1 MVSTAVGWRGL
12 YPNGEGM
19 AGDRLTLSDVQRLL
33 SDPSTEQRT
42 ATAERLA
49 AQFAQPAMTEAERR
63 IAEEIF
69 RIMAR
74 DAEVRVREALS
85 RHLKESP
92 DVPRD
97 IALALASDVDS
108 VAVPMLHYSD
118 VLTDADLI
126 EIVRSQ
132 GAAKQE
138 AVAGRRGVSAAVSE
152 ALIETGNENAVG
164 TLVANIQANIPEA
177 ALQRVIEIYGENPD
191 IQGKLTVR
199 PTLPLAVA
207 ERLMNRVSENL
218 RQHLLQNHAL
228 SPELAG
234 DLILQARER
243 AVVGLASQASEA
255 ELERLARELERN
267 GRLTPSIIL
276 RALCMGDLAF
286 FEVGIARLARTPM
299 LNARTLL
306 YDGGTLGLKAIFD
319 KSGLPATFL
328 PAIQAA
334 IKVSREL
341 QYDGLENDRERYS
354 RRMMELVL
362 TQYGD
367 LGVTFDTGDLEY
379 LLGRLN
385 RLAASPS

>member
-1 MVSTAVGWRGL
+1 
-12 YPNGEGM
+12 M
-19 AGDRLTLSDVQRLL
+19 AGDRLTISDVQKLL
-33 SDPSTEQRT
+33 ADPSTDQRT

-49 AQFAQPAMTEAERR
+49 SQFIQPAMTASERR

-97 IALALASDVDS
+97 VALALASDVDS

-132 GAAKQE
+132 GPAKQE
-138 AVAGRRGVSAAVSE
+138 AVAGRRSVSAAVSE
-152 ALIETGNENAVG
+152 AVIETGNERAVG
-164 TLVANIQANIPEA
+164 TLVANVRADIPEA
-177 ALQRVIEIYGENPD
+177 ALQRVVERYGENPE
-191 IQGKLTVR
+191 IQGKLTDR
-199 PTLPLAVA
+199 PTLPIAVA

-218 RQHLLQNHAL
+218 RQHLLQRHAL
-228 SPELAG
+228 SPAMAG
-234 DLILQARER
+234 DLVLQARER

-255 ELERLARELERN
+255 ELDRLARELERN
-267 GRLTPSIIL
+267 GRLTPSIVL
-276 RALCMGDLAF
+276 RALCMGDMAF
-286 FEVGIARLARTPM
+286 FEVSMARLARTPL

-306 YDGGTLGLKAIFD
+306 HDGGPLGLKALFD
-319 KSGLPATFL
+319 KSGLPPTFL

-341 QYDGLENDRERYS
+341 QYDGEENDRERYS
-354 RRMMELVL
+354 RRMMELIL

-367 LGVTFDTGDLEY
+367 LGVTFDAGDLEY

-385 RLAASPS
+385 RLAALH